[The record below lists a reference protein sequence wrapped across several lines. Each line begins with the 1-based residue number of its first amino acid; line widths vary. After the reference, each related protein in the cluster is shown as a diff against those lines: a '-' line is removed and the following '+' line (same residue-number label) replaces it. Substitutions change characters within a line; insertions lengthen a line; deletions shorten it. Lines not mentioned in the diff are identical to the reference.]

1 MRYYPVQK
9 GPLFPQSHT
18 YIPGASGPEFESERD
33 CDVKNNIVS
42 TTSRSR
48 YSALQNSGPK

>member
-42 TTSRSR
+42 ATSRSR